1 MAPER
6 VSSPSPILP
15 VSLPTSSKTSVL
27 QELRRQLAKVQPS
40 GDEIL
45 HVPTGLCSLDRLLP
59 GNGLPGSSIVE
70 WVQQVPG
77 IPAAS
82 LALFCIRPR
91 LLSAGCLAIVDGQ
104 SEFHAEA
111 ALRLGIPV
119 SRLLLIRPPRSTSN
133 QADFLWALEQT
144 ARCSGVSAVLC
155 WIDRIS
161 STAMRR
167 LQLAVERSSVC
178 LHVVRPQSA
187 LRQTSWA
194 DFRFVVNPASLSDPE
209 QSARGRVRLLQVELV
224 RSRTAVEHQGSVR
237 FVVDCESGE
246 IREAGGMRQISELAG
261 SASAATATH

>member
-15 VSLPTSSKTSVL
+15 LSLPTSSKTSVL

-59 GNGLPGSSIVE
+59 GNGIPGPPLWNGCSRFPEYRQRLWHSSAYVR
-70 WVQQVPG
+70 VY
-77 IPAAS
+77 
-82 LALFCIRPR
+82 CRR
-91 LLSAGCLAIVDGQ
+91 AGVAIVDGQ

-111 ALRLGIPV
+111 ALRLGIPA
-119 SRLLLIRPPRSTSN
+119 SRLLLIRPPRSASH

-178 LHVVRPQSA
+178 LHVIRPQS
-187 LRQTSWA
+187 
-194 DFRFVVNPASLSDPE
+194 PC
-209 QSARGRVRLLQVELV
+209 VRLRGLI
-224 RSRTAVEHQGSVR
+224 
-237 FVVDCESGE
+237 SG
-246 IREAGGMRQISELAG
+246 LL
-261 SASAATATH
+261 